1 MTDTPNDRPRLVNA
15 RRISTLT
22 GVVALTAA
30 GVLAATGAYAEG
42 EGDAAEHRS
51 TISAEAEGEGEGHS
65 AAPDTVSGEG
75 EGEGEGE
82 GGASADP
89 DVALLTGLAFMEG
102 HVRAGL
108 ALYEAGDLAAAKTHM
123 GHPIEEKYEAVEEA
137 LEQSGHGQLEDQI
150 AALAAATEAEADLSE
165 VQARFAEMRETMEAV
180 RATYPADKQVE
191 SLVALTRIAGEEYS
205 AAIGDDQSVTDLHE
219 YQDSWGF
226 LRVVEAEATQMAEG
240 DDAALAK
247 VAQTLLEQVD
257 ATRAVYGDLQ
267 GEGSFD
273 ADAQV
278 IYGAAA
284 RMELA
289 GLSLGHAETSAEG
302 EGEGGTSAEGEG
314 EGGASVEGE
323 GEGK

>member
-1 MTDTPNDRPRLVNA
+1 MSETPNQRPRLVNA
-15 RRISTLT
+15 RRVSTLT
-22 GVVALTAA
+22 GVAALTAA
-30 GVLAATGAYAEG
+30 GVIAATGAYAEG
-42 EGDAAEHRS
+42 EGESAERET
-51 TISAEAEGEGEGHS
+51 TISAEGEGEGHS
-65 AAPDTVSGEG
+65 VAAETAS
-75 EGEGEGE
+75 GEGEGE
-82 GGASADP
+82 GGAPADP

-108 ALYEAGDLAAAKTHM
+108 ALYELGDLAAAKTHM

-137 LEQSGHGQLEDQI
+137 LEQSGHAQLEDQI

-165 VQARFAEMRETMEAV
+165 VRARFGEMRETMQVV
-180 RATYPADKQVE
+180 RASYPAATQVE

-205 AAIGDDQSVTDLHE
+205 AAFGDDQSITDLHE

-226 LRVVEAEATQMAEG
+226 LRAVEAEAQQMAEG

-247 VAQTLLEQVD
+247 VAQTLLDQV
-257 ATRAVYGDLQ
+257 AVTGAVYGDLQ

-273 ADAQV
+273 ADAEV

-289 GLSLGHAETSAEG
+289 ALTLGHAETPAEG
-302 EGEGGTSAEGEG
+302 EGEGEGE
-314 EGGASVEGE
+314 
-323 GEGK
+323 